1 MTLSYPTTIISI
13 SSPSAALP
21 RSHAGRIISTTDL
34 SSEHASAPREPW
46 FEKENSPDKSLN
58 HFMVLASN
66 LACLPIR
73 CAAMIANEKCS
84 GCGAGIIYLLARL

>member
-1 MTLSYPTTIISI
+1 MTLSYPTTTGWWQETTSRA
-13 SSPSAALP
+13 PD
-21 RSHAGRIISTTDL
+21 AGRIISTTDL